1 MTEDMRTAGLA
12 SGTQALYLDAVRNL
26 AAHYRRSPDELSE
39 EEVRAYLLSLRERGV
54 ALGTFKTNHGGIQFL
69 YRWTLDR
76 DWPLF
81 GKKKDPSAEAAAPA
95 VGSAGSRD
103 PCAPGLRQKP
113 RSQDLPVRH
122 VRLRS
127 THKRGRQPGSR
138 RDRLPRKSL
147 ARAFCG
153 TRKALRDGYQW
164 STVIGD
170 AASGDQAVDVGV
182 KEKLLRPRMQDGK
195 HTDRAADMAWVAS
208 EFDDGLGGGLHQD
221 GVAVTL
227 VGAQDLPEFLG
238 HGHGDMEVAGRQHLG
253 LARLEPAFGLVGMA
267 FGTTPILA
275 GVIREEAHQR
285 HRVHRDH
292 PARTCM
298 GISVSRGFL

>member
-1 MTEDMRTAGLA
+1 MTPLRQRMTEDMRTAGLA

-81 GKKKDPSAEAAAPA
+81 GEKKDPPAEATAPA
-95 VGSAGSRD
+95 VGSAGSRN

-127 THKRGRQPGSR
+127 THKRGREPGSR
-138 RDRLPRKSL
+138 RDRQCQYVAPRHWQ
-147 ARAFCG
+147 G
-153 TRKALRDGYQW
+153 QQ
-164 STVIGD
+164 
-170 AASGDQAVDVGV
+170 AAAC
-182 KEKLLRPRMQDGK
+182 
-195 HTDRAADMAWVAS
+195 AAATAS
-208 EFDDGLGGGLHQD
+208 
-221 GVAVTL
+221 
-227 VGAQDLPEFLG
+227 P
-238 HGHGDMEVAGRQHLG
+238 GRS
-253 LARLEPAFGLVGMA
+253 A
-267 FGTTPILA
+267 
-275 GVIREEAHQR
+275 
-285 HRVHRDH
+285 
-292 PARTCM
+292 
-298 GISVSRGFL
+298 